1 MKTALANWRRP
12 GDPEYRLTIQRNAP
26 TLIIYICEACGATT
40 CSRHYDHL
48 LEQGWIADKPPK
60 NAVEF
65 QRSTGTCPKC
75 AQAKVTTS
83 SSSKKKQ

>member
-1 MKTALANWRRP
+1 VKTALANWRRP

-26 TLIIYICEACGATT
+26 TLIIYVCQSCHATT

-48 LEQGWIADKPPK
+48 VETGWVADRPPK

-65 QRSTGTCPKC
+65 QRMQGTCPKC
-75 AQAKVTTS
+75 APVKTTG
-83 SSSKKKQ
+83 SKKK